1 MCAPDNQKSSPWDQR
16 LDRKRKY
23 REVSLYIFLECVRHL
38 QYTVTVTNTLFN
50 ALQKG
55 KAGMDTLIELYDE
68 RAIENVL
75 AADMFRPQRIVY
87 LCPTEVARSREQ
99 QERIADF
106 FRHRGWDPELIFLE
120 ASLYKVDRILRQLLA
135 VSGKYPDCAMDV
147 TGGSDAE
154 LFAAGLFA
162 AKTDVR
168 VFTYSRKKN
177 RFYNISGAEFADDLP
192 CSISY
197 SVKEFFLMA
206 GGTLLPGRVD
216 NGVLQE
222 YLEDMDPFFHCFLRH
237 RRDWTNIITYMQRVS
252 PCEYG
257 QVPPMEIRGNY
268 TVKGERGGRI
278 SAKEEALEDFR
289 RIGFIHDLQIVSG
302 ESVSFRFRDQYTRA
316 WLRDVGSVLEL
327 YVYKACL
334 DTGIFHDIISSAVVR
349 WNEVLGHAS
358 VINEIDVM
366 ATRGV
371 TPLFISCKVS
381 DVKTEALNELAI
393 LRDRFGGKG
402 AKAAIVSTGR
412 CNAASRH
419 RAAQL
424 GIAVIDR
431 DELETGKLVYRLK
444 VIMKVEDGDPEAA
457 ERVSYDP

>member
-1 MCAPDNQKSSPWDQR
+1 MN
-16 LDRKRKY
+16 
-23 REVSLYIFLECVRHL
+23 
-38 QYTVTVTNTLFN
+38 
-50 ALQKG
+50 
-55 KAGMDTLIELYDE
+55 TLIELYDE

-87 LCPTEVARSREQ
+87 LCPTEVAQTRERQ
-99 QERIADF
+99 KQIGDF
-106 FRHRGWDPELIFLE
+106 FRHRGWNPELIFVE
-120 ASLYKVDRILRQLLA
+120 TSLYKVDRIVWQLLA
-135 VSGKYPDCAMDV
+135 ISEKYPDCAMDV

-154 LFAAGLFA
+154 LFAAGMFA
-162 AKTDVR
+162 SQANVR

-177 RFYNISGAEFADDLP
+177 RFYNISGAEFAENLP
-192 CSISY
+192 CDISY
-197 SVKEFFLMA
+197 SVKDFFLMA

-216 NGVLQE
+216 NGILRE
-222 YLEDMDPFFHCFLRH
+222 YLEDIDPFFDCFLQY

-252 PCEYG
+252 PAEYG
-257 QVPPMEIRGNY
+257 QVPSMHVQGNY
-268 TVKGERGGRI
+268 TVKGERSGRI
-278 SAKEEALEDFR
+278 SAKEEALQDFQ
-289 RIGFIHDLQIVSG
+289 RIGFLRDLDIVSG
-302 ESVSFRFRDQYTRA
+302 EKVSFRFRDVNIRA

-334 DTGIFHDIISSAVVR
+334 DANIFNDIISSAVVR
-349 WNEVLGHAS
+349 WDEVLGHGS

-371 TPLFISCKVS
+371 VPLFISCKVS
-381 DVKTEALNELAI
+381 DIKTEALNELAI

-412 CNAASRH
+412 CNAAARH

-431 DELETGKLVYRLK
+431 DELETGKLAYRLK
-444 VIMKVEDGDPEAA
+444 VIMKVDNVE
-457 ERVSYDP
+457 S

>member
-1 MCAPDNQKSSPWDQR
+1 MN
-16 LDRKRKY
+16 
-23 REVSLYIFLECVRHL
+23 
-38 QYTVTVTNTLFN
+38 
-50 ALQKG
+50 
-55 KAGMDTLIELYDE
+55 TLIELYDE

-87 LCPTEVARSREQ
+87 LCPTEVAQNREQ
-99 QERIADF
+99 QDQIGAF
-106 FRHRGWDPELIFLE
+106 FKHRGWNPELIFLE

-135 VSGKYPDCAMDV
+135 ISEKYPDCAMDV

-162 AKTDVR
+162 AKANVR
-168 VFTYSRKKN
+168 VFTYSRRKN
-177 RFYNISGAEFADDLP
+177 RFYNISGAEFAENLP
-192 CSISY
+192 CDIKY
-197 SVKEFFLMA
+197 SVKDFFLMA

-216 NGVLQE
+216 NVVLNK
-222 YLEDMDPFFHCFLRH
+222 YLDDIDPFFDCFLQY
-237 RRDWTNIITYMQRVS
+237 RRDWNNIITYMQRVS
-252 PCEYG
+252 PSEYG
-257 QVPPMEIRGNY
+257 QVPPMQVQGNY
-268 TVKGERGGRI
+268 VVKGERGGRI
-278 SAKEEALEDFR
+278 SAKEEALQAFQS
-289 RIGFIHDLQIVSG
+289 IGFLRDLDIVSG
-302 ESVSFRFRDQYTRA
+302 EKVSFRFRDENTRF

-334 DTGIFHDIISSAVVR
+334 DAGIFNDIISSAVVR

-366 ATRGV
+366 ASRGV
-371 TPLFISCKVS
+371 VPLFISCKVS
-381 DVKTEALNELAI
+381 DIKTEALNELAI

-412 CNAASRH
+412 CNAAARH

-431 DELETGKLVYRLK
+431 DELETGKLTYRLK
-444 VIMKVEDGDPEAA
+444 VIMKVEDGE
-457 ERVSYDP
+457 S

>member
-1 MCAPDNQKSSPWDQR
+1 MN
-16 LDRKRKY
+16 
-23 REVSLYIFLECVRHL
+23 
-38 QYTVTVTNTLFN
+38 
-50 ALQKG
+50 
-55 KAGMDTLIELYDE
+55 TLIELYDE

-75 AADMFRPQRIVY
+75 AADLFRPQRIVY
-87 LCPTEVARSREQ
+87 LCPTEVAQSRLRQEQ
-99 QERIADF
+99 IAAF
-106 FRHRGWDPELIFLE
+106 FHHRGWSPELIFKE

-135 VSGKYPDCAMDV
+135 ISEKYPDCAMDV

-154 LFAAGLFA
+154 LFAAGMFA
-162 AKTDVR
+162 SKADVR

-177 RFYNISGAEFADDLP
+177 RFYNISGADFAENVP
-192 CSISY
+192 CDISY

-216 NGVLQE
+216 NGVLKE
-222 YLEDMDPFFHCFLRH
+222 YLADIDPFFDCFLRY
-237 RRDWTNIITYMQRVS
+237 RRDWTNIITYMQRIS
-252 PCEYG
+252 PAESG
-257 QVPPMEIRGNY
+257 QAPSMEVHGSY

-278 SAKEEALEDFR
+278 SAKEEALQDFQ
-289 RIGFIHDLQIVSG
+289 RIGFLHDLQILSG
-302 ESVSFRFRDQYTRA
+302 ERVSFLFRDANTRA

-334 DTGIFHDIISSAVVR
+334 DAGIFNDIISSAVVR
-349 WNEVLGHAS
+349 WDEVLGHGS
-358 VINEIDVM
+358 VLNEIDVM

-371 TPLFISCKVS
+371 VPLFISCKVS

-412 CNAASRH
+412 CNAAARH

-431 DELETGKLVYRLK
+431 DELETGKLIHRLK
-444 VIMKVEDGDPEAA
+444 VIMKVNDVTA
-457 ERVSYDP
+457 

>member
-1 MCAPDNQKSSPWDQR
+1 MN
-16 LDRKRKY
+16 
-23 REVSLYIFLECVRHL
+23 
-38 QYTVTVTNTLFN
+38 
-50 ALQKG
+50 
-55 KAGMDTLIELYDE
+55 TLIELYDE

-87 LCPTEVARSREQ
+87 LCPTEVAQSRER
-99 QERIADF
+99 QEQIGDF
-106 FRHRGWDPELIFLE
+106 FLHRGWNPELIFLE
-120 ASLYKVDRILRQLLA
+120 ASLYKVDRIVRQLLA
-135 VSGKYPDCAMDV
+135 ISEKYPDCALDV

-162 AKTDVR
+162 AKANVR

-177 RFYNISGAEFADDLP
+177 RFYNISGAEFADNLP
-192 CSISY
+192 CNISY
-197 SVKEFFLMA
+197 SVKDFFLMA

-216 NGVLQE
+216 NGTLKK
-222 YLEDMDPFFHCFLRH
+222 YLDDINPFFDCFLCY

-252 PCEYG
+252 PSEYG
-257 QVPPMEIRGNY
+257 QVPSMQVQGNF

-278 SAKEEALEDFR
+278 SAKEDALQAFQ
-289 RIGFIHDLQIVSG
+289 RINFLHDLEIVSG
-302 ESVSFRFRDQYTRA
+302 EKVSFRFRDVNTRA

-334 DTGIFHDIISSAVVR
+334 DAGIFIDIISSAVVR

-371 TPLFISCKVS
+371 VPLFISCKVS

-412 CNAASRH
+412 CNAAARH

-444 VIMKVEDGDPEAA
+444 VIMKVEDGDPEKA
-457 ERVSYDP
+457 DKT

>member
-1 MCAPDNQKSSPWDQR
+1 MN
-16 LDRKRKY
+16 
-23 REVSLYIFLECVRHL
+23 
-38 QYTVTVTNTLFN
+38 
-50 ALQKG
+50 
-55 KAGMDTLIELYDE
+55 TLIELYDE

-75 AADMFRPQRIVY
+75 AADVFRPQRIIY
-87 LCPTEVARSREQ
+87 LCPTEVAQSRER
-99 QERIADF
+99 QEQIGDF
-106 FRHRGWDPELIFLE
+106 FRYRGWNPELIFVE
-120 ASLYKVDRILRQLLA
+120 ASQYKVDRILRQLLMI
-135 VSGKYPDCAMDV
+135 SEKFPDCALDV

-162 AKTDVR
+162 AKADVR
-168 VFTYSRKKN
+168 VFTYSRRQN
-177 RFYNISGAEFADDLP
+177 RFYNISGADFADNLP
-192 CSISY
+192 CNISY
-197 SVKEFFLMA
+197 SVKDFFLMA

-216 NGVLQE
+216 NGILRG
-222 YLEDMDPFFHCFLRH
+222 YLDDIDPFFDCFLQH

-252 PCEYG
+252 PAEYG
-257 QVPPMEIRGNY
+257 QIPPMDVQGNY

-278 SAKEEALEDFR
+278 CAKEDALQAFE
-289 RIGFIHDLQIVSG
+289 RIGFIRDLDIVSG
-302 ESVSFRFRDQYTRA
+302 DKVSFRFRDVNTRA

-334 DTGIFHDIISSAVVR
+334 DAGIFNDIISSAVVR
-349 WNEVLGHAS
+349 WDEVLGHGS

-371 TPLFISCKVS
+371 VPLFISCKVS
-381 DVKTEALNELAI
+381 DIKTEALNELAI

-412 CNAASRH
+412 CNAAARH

-431 DELETGKLVYRLK
+431 DELERGKLAYRLK
-444 VIMKVEDGDPEAA
+444 VIMKVDDVESQK
-457 ERVSYDP
+457 R